1 MEVLIYILKWVV
13 SSDLDVR
20 SLENFSEVCRGFYV
34 ASRSSDIWR
43 LICLRTWNV
52 KVLPLSLKKKVHN
65 NDWRSF
71 FLKRPRVHLSG
82 CYISKMT
89 YMREG
94 ERSFTDHEFCRA
106 WHVVTYYRLIRFLP
120 GGLVVMNT
128 TADSPQEAVKVMG
141 LNMAHGY
148 VGQYKTVDNRVICV
162 VKKIEPPAPIQDLN
176 QPTYKRKKKKNE
188 RPYVF
193 EVPEMVLHFE
203 LQIEGKKF
211 KQMHWVNYA
220 TTSKYKSTGREQTT
234 EFDVRNENNFPSLH
248 FSVVRSY
255 NPFMMPSCA
264 PLEA

>member
-1 MEVLIYILKWVV
+1 MLISAESVLY
-13 SSDLDVR
+13 
-20 SLENFSEVCRGFYV
+20 Y
-34 ASRSSDIWR
+34 
-43 LICLRTWNV
+43 
-52 KVLPLSLKKKVHN
+52 
-65 NDWRSF
+65 
-71 FLKRPRVHLSG
+71 RVHLSG

-176 QPTYKRKKKKNE
+176 QPTYKRKKRKNE

-193 EVPEMVLHFE
+193 EVPEMVLHFVS
-203 LQIEGKKF
+203 LSFLRSVLKVTFII
-211 KQMHWVNYA
+211 
-220 TTSKYKSTGREQTT
+220 SKI
-234 EFDVRNENNFPSLH
+234 LH
-248 FSVVRSY
+248 FRS
-255 NPFMMPSCA
+255 CR
-264 PLEA
+264 